1 MRKCLMLIVIT
12 LFICCSSPD
21 PVEQAD
27 ALEQELETV
36 LDGGDANFDHI
47 DIEEGSDAAVIRGE
61 IASLELDIT
70 LREIEGVEVPEF
82 IDQALEE
89 YSEEVEGKS
98 GRSKFAFLA
107 GVYFMNDDAEKP
119 LNTITDIYAS
129 LEKLRGFGN
138 E

>member
-1 MRKCLMLIVIT
+1 MRKSLVLIVIV

-36 LDGGDANFDHI
+36 LDGGDATFDHI

-61 IASLELDIT
+61 IASLELEIS
-70 LREIEGVEVPEF
+70 LKEIEGVKVPEF
-82 IDQALEE
+82 IDQAMEL
-89 YSEEVEGKS
+89 YNDDLAGKS
-98 GRSKFAFLA
+98 DRSQFAYLA
-107 GVYFMNDDAEKP
+107 GVYFMNDDAEKL

-129 LEKLRGFGN
+129 IEHLRKFGN